1 MCRVFVYVHAFFP
14 SLVSKLSH
22 LPKVSVLKTSGQLPN
37 LLLQRLPHAL
47 ILLRVLVPPDVAS
60 TL

>member
-37 LLLQRLPHAL
+37 LLQRLPHAL